1 MLESRPSATSMQ
13 PQLLRQMLLWGGAM
27 PPQRHLSIIS
37 VGPDWPTQSF
47 PLALPDPVA
56 KNDLEKN
63 QSLSFTGRETE
74 APPVAIF
81 F

>member
-13 PQLLRQMLLWGGAM
+13 PQLLRRMPLWGGAM
-27 PPQRHLSIIS
+27 PPPHLSIIS
-37 VGPDWPTQSF
+37 VSPDWPTQSF